1 MGALFDMKAFY
12 RFLEEAKD
20 EELAEKQELLCLFID
35 RARDPDVIA
44 DARYLLRKVE
54 EELLSR
60 L

>member
-12 RFLEEAKD
+12 RYLEEANDK
-20 EELAEKQELLCLFID
+20 ELAHKQELLCQFID
-35 RARDPDVIA
+35 RARDPDVIE